1 MSYQHKY
8 VDGTNIHFPVGKVV
22 CIGRNYAEHAKE
34 LGNPVPTEPL
44 LFIKPGSCVVPLE
57 DSFNIPTD
65 RGSVHYEAEIVVLL
79 GKPLSK
85 NPSEE
90 EVLDAISGFAPGLDL
105 TLRDVQSRLREKGLP
120 WELAKSFD
128 GAAVIA
134 PFVPA
139 ETFPDL
145 TDIGIRLTLNGKVV
159 QDGNSSLMLNPILP
173 MIQHMAANFSL
184 QAGDLIMT
192 GTPAGVGPFQPGDQI
207 VLELAGQERYE
218 SSVR

>member
-8 VDGTNIHFPVGKVV
+8 ADGTSIHFPLGKVV

-44 LFIKPGSCVVPLE
+44 IFMKPGSCVVALE
-57 DSFNIPTD
+57 GGFKIPTD
-65 RGSVHYEAEIVVLL
+65 RGSVHYEAEIVVLI

-85 NPSEE
+85 NPSAE
-90 EVLDAISGFAPGLDL
+90 EVVDAISGIAPGLDL

-120 WELAKSFD
+120 WELAKCFD

-134 PFVPA
+134 PFLPA
-139 ETFPDL
+139 ETYPDL
-145 TDIGIRLTLNGKVV
+145 TDIGIRLTLNDKVV
-159 QDGNSSLMLNPILP
+159 QDGNSSLMLNPIIP

-184 QAGDLIMT
+184 QAGDIIMT
-192 GTPAGVGPFQPGDQI
+192 GTPAGVGPFEPGDQV
-207 VLELAGQERYE
+207 VLELTGHSRYE
-218 SSVR
+218 SVVR